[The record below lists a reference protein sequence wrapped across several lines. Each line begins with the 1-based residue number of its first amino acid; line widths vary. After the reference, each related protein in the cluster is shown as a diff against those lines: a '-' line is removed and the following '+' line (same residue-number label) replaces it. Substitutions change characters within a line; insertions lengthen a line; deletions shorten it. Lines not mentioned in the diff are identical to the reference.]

1 MTDERRGLGNIAER
15 LIAAVIPDPSSDV
28 AARKKE
34 VEGTYGWDWV
44 PRPEEGLAAKINA
57 RELEERVKKELRGVM
72 LLGERDEVSCSQPV
86 TSIEPVEHFHLPR
99 NLRWLSTSPSLYL
112 TSSLT
117 RPNGTTTKSPLPFVN
132 ASASWKLKYQ

>member
-1 MTDERRGLGNIAER
+1 MGDDAVTDERRGLGNIAER
-15 LIAAVIPDPSSDV
+15 LIAAVIPDSASDV

-86 TSIEPVEHFHLPR
+86 TSIEPLGYF
-99 NLRWLSTSPSLYL
+99 LY
-112 TSSLT
+112 
-117 RPNGTTTKSPLPFVN
+117 RVVCDGCRHP
-132 ASASWKLKYQ
+132 